1 MCGSDRDMV
10 VACIPSFARYRRG
23 PLHVVPYTV
32 AADLFRSP
40 QLTSISGLLGI
51 AWGLA
56 PVVAPAVGGLLV
68 QSLATG
74 MIAAVLLAISL
85 PPDNN
90 ACRTPEFKL
99 LPWLGLFR

>member
-1 MCGSDRDMV
+1 M
-10 VACIPSFARYRRG
+10 
-23 PLHVVPYTV
+23 VVPYAV

-68 QSLATG
+68 QYLAIG
-74 MIAAVLLAISL
+74 LIAAVLLAISL
-85 PPDNN
+85 PPDKY
-90 ACRTPEFKL
+90 CRRTPEFEL